1 MKPVSLGMVWT
12 ILLLTWLSEGS
23 TSAEWVPIGGTY
35 QSPGLRT
42 VYIDSASVRK
52 DDTLVTLSVLIDWKL
67 MQGGRSPTRFFS
79 TMFTNQFD
87 CVGKRVRSLAAT
99 DFHGPM
105 GTGTG
110 TPGIVYPS
118 GNVWREIE
126 PQSVSQGVWEM
137 ACRKQ

>member
-1 MKPVSLGMVWT
+1 ML
-12 ILLLTWLSEGS
+12 LLLTWLSEGS
-23 TSAEWVPIGGTY
+23 SSAEWVPIGGAY

-52 DDTLVTLSVLIDWKL
+52 DDTLVTLSVLIDWKS
-67 MQGGRSPTRFFS
+67 MQGGRSPARFSS
-79 TMFTNQFD
+79 TIFTNQFD

-99 DFHGPM
+99 DYYGSM

-110 TPGIVYPS
+110 TTGVAYPS
-118 GNVWREIE
+118 GNVWTEIE